1 MKEVPTIFS
10 HYHSAFPLLI
20 NVSIVTFTTLV
31 VALMVALIASVW
43 SVLSRGN
50 CYLPVAWRDFES
62 GCERKTSLG
71 ESLMMINY
79 LIATFHLFLALEL
92 LTTRRVH

>member
-31 VALMVALIASVW
+31 VALMAALIASVW

-50 CYLPVAWRDFES
+50 CYLPMAWRDFES
-62 GCERKTSLG
+62 GFERKTSLG
-71 ESLMMINY
+71 EMINY